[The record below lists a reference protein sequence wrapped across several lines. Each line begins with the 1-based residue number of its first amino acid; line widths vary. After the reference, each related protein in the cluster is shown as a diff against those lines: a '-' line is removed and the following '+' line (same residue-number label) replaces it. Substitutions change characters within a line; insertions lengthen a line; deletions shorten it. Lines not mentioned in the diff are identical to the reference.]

1 MSSDYP
7 DSHAE
12 NKWKEDLRN
21 AGITGAASGT
31 VDQYGSA
38 IKEHFVAFS
47 GHDYE
52 TGQPL
57 TKGLKDIAGS
67 KVNPQYQKQNLRQ
80 QSGFSA
86 EVKESARY
94 NAKKILE
101 GSAER
106 KVRTDDIGRVNDPL
120 CDHVTLD
127 QNGNIVSGSG
137 AQMKFVGNTPKE
149 AFKKLTSTKYEKY
162 RQAGVKLEVP
172 SDYYEGIQKEAAAEI
187 EKLQG
192 QLARAKT
199 PEQTARLQKKIDDCK
214 VIQNN
219 LQKSEVSSED
229 AMFARLHPGLSTAQ
243 DVIKLSAKAGAQAAA
258 VSAAFAGSI
267 SIISNLVAVTKGEK
281 PPKGALVD
289 VAKNT
294 GSAAAI
300 GALTGFAGSA
310 LKGAMQ
316 NAASESIRT
325 LSRTNLAATAVTAT
339 LSASKSLS
347 RYVQG
352 EISGVQCFEEL
363 GEEGCGMVS
372 SAMFAVIGQAA
383 IPIPIVG
390 AAIGSM
396 IGYSLASASYSLLLQ
411 SQKEAQLAHEERLRI
426 EEECSALIQ
435 MIRSYRAELEQLI
448 SNYLTSNMQSFQE
461 AFDGIKASLAVGDV
475 DGYIAGTN
483 SIAKALGYEVQ
494 FSSQD
499 EFDQLMASDTAFRL

>member
-1 MSSDYP
+1 MSSDHP

-172 SDYYEGIQKEAAAEI
+172 SDYYEG
-187 EKLQG
+187 
-192 QLARAKT
+192 KT
-199 PEQTARLQKKIDDCK
+199 A
-214 VIQNN
+214 
-219 LQKSEVSSED
+219 
-229 AMFARLHPGLSTAQ
+229 
-243 DVIKLSAKAGAQAAA
+243 
-258 VSAAFAGSI
+258 
-267 SIISNLVAVTKGEK
+267 
-281 PPKGALVD
+281 
-289 VAKNT
+289 
-294 GSAAAI
+294 
-300 GALTGFAGSA
+300 
-310 LKGAMQ
+310 
-316 NAASESIRT
+316 
-325 LSRTNLAATAVTAT
+325 
-339 LSASKSLS
+339 
-347 RYVQG
+347 
-352 EISGVQCFEEL
+352 
-363 GEEGCGMVS
+363 
-372 SAMFAVIGQAA
+372 
-383 IPIPIVG
+383 PI
-390 AAIGSM
+390 
-396 IGYSLASASYSLLLQ
+396 
-411 SQKEAQLAHEERLRI
+411 H
-426 EEECSALIQ
+426 
-435 MIRSYRAELEQLI
+435 
-448 SNYLTSNMQSFQE
+448 T
-461 AFDGIKASLAVGDV
+461 D
-475 DGYIAGTN
+475 
-483 SIAKALGYEVQ
+483 
-494 FSSQD
+494 
-499 EFDQLMASDTAFRL
+499 

>member
-1 MSSDYP
+1 MSSDHP

-127 QNGNIVSGSG
+127 QNGNIVSSSG

-149 AFKKLTSTKYEKY
+149 AFKKLTSTNYEKY

-219 LQKSEVSSED
+219 LQKSEVSNED

-281 PPKGALVD
+281 PPEDALVD

-300 GALTGFAGSA
+300 GGLTGFAGSA

-347 RYVQG
+347 RYLQG

-372 SAMFAVIGQAA
+372 FAMFAVIGQAA

-396 IGYSLASASYSLLLQ
+396 IGYSLASVSYSLLLQ

-461 AFDGIKASLAVGDV
+461 AFDGIKASLAVGDE

>member
-1 MSSDYP
+1 MSSDHP

-149 AFKKLTSTKYEKY
+149 AFKKLTSTNYEKY

-219 LQKSEVSSED
+219 LKKV
-229 AMFARLHPGLSTAQ
+229 
-243 DVIKLSAKAGAQAAA
+243 K
-258 VSAAFAGSI
+258 
-267 SIISNLVAVTKGEK
+267 
-281 PPKGALVD
+281 
-289 VAKNT
+289 
-294 GSAAAI
+294 
-300 GALTGFAGSA
+300 
-310 LKGAMQ
+310 
-316 NAASESIRT
+316 
-325 LSRTNLAATAVTAT
+325 
-339 LSASKSLS
+339 
-347 RYVQG
+347 
-352 EISGVQCFEEL
+352 
-363 GEEGCGMVS
+363 
-372 SAMFAVIGQAA
+372 
-383 IPIPIVG
+383 
-390 AAIGSM
+390 
-396 IGYSLASASYSLLLQ
+396 
-411 SQKEAQLAHEERLRI
+411 
-426 EEECSALIQ
+426 
-435 MIRSYRAELEQLI
+435 
-448 SNYLTSNMQSFQE
+448 
-461 AFDGIKASLAVGDV
+461 
-475 DGYIAGTN
+475 
-483 SIAKALGYEVQ
+483 
-494 FSSQD
+494 
-499 EFDQLMASDTAFRL
+499 

>member
-1 MSSDYP
+1 MSSDHP

-21 AGITGAASGT
+21 AGITGTASGT

-52 TGQPL
+52 TGHPL

-149 AFKKLTSTKYEKY
+149 AFKKLTSTNYEKY

-219 LQKSEVSSED
+219 LQKSEVSNED

-281 PPKGALVD
+281 PPEDALVD

-300 GALTGFAGSA
+300 GGLTGFAGSA

-325 LSRTNLAATAVTAT
+325 
-339 LSASKSLS
+339 
-347 RYVQG
+347 
-352 EISGVQCFEEL
+352 F
-363 GEEGCGMVS
+363 
-372 SAMFAVIGQAA
+372 
-383 IPIPIVG
+383 
-390 AAIGSM
+390 
-396 IGYSLASASYSLLLQ
+396 
-411 SQKEAQLAHEERLRI
+411 
-426 EEECSALIQ
+426 
-435 MIRSYRAELEQLI
+435 
-448 SNYLTSNMQSFQE
+448 
-461 AFDGIKASLAVGDV
+461 
-475 DGYIAGTN
+475 
-483 SIAKALGYEVQ
+483 
-494 FSSQD
+494 
-499 EFDQLMASDTAFRL
+499 